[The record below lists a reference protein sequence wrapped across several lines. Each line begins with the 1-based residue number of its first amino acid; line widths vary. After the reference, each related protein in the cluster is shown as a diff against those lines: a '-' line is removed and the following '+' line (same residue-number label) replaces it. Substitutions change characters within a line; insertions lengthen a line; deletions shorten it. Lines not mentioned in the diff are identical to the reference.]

1 VSDRMMFYRAF
12 ALLAVAAAVCSAA
25 NYKEEFTGKIVLVTG
40 ASSGI
45 GYQTALE
52 FAQNGAHVIMT
63 ARDDHPTWFNGTS
76 AAERINSDATVQ
88 QSHGSARFVRTDMSN
103 LTQVKALFDNIKSN
117 ENDLDFAVNAAAIA
131 GPLANLDK
139 ARSYLMGEH
148 CAIRNNVY
156 GTVFSVMYETR
167 FMMEKNHS
175 GAIVSITSLNGLL
188 ATPGASLYGTSK
200 WGIVGL
206 TRGAAD
212 AFSKNGTDRPF
223 IRINAIAPTLV
234 DTSLTWQ
241 QVKYFNDGHT
251 QVWEGDYITPD
262 NPLWQFYGPL
272 WIEEMK
278 GKHISPPKTMADP
291 ILFLCS
297 SDASYITGSI
307 LRVDRGDSA

>member
-1 VSDRMMFYRAF
+1 MFYRVCV
-12 ALLAVAAAVCSAA
+12 LLSIAAVLCSAA
-25 NYKEEFTGKIVLVTG
+25 NYKDEFAGKVVLVTG

-52 FAQNGAHVIMT
+52 FAQNGAHVILA
-63 ARDDHPTWFNGTS
+63 ARDDHPTWFNGS
-76 AAERINSDATVQ
+76 AAAQRINDDETVK
-88 QSHGSARFVRTDMSN
+88 QSKGSARFVKTDMSN
-103 LTQVKALFDNIKSN
+103 LTQVKALFDDIRQN
-117 ENDLDFAVNAAAIA
+117 ENDLDFAVNAAAIG
-131 GPLANLDK
+131 GPMANLDK

-212 AFSKNGTDRPF
+212 AFAKNDTERPF

-241 QVKYFNDGHT
+241 QVKFLEDNHT
-251 QVWEGDYITPD
+251 QPWEGEYITPD
-262 NPLWQFYGPL
+262 HPLWKKYGPA
-272 WIEEMK
+272 WIDEMK